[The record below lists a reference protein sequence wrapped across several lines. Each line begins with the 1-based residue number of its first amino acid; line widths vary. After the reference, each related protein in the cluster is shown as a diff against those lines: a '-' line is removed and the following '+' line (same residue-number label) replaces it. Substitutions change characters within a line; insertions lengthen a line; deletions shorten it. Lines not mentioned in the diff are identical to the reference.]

1 MTANRNG
8 LPEIARKAES
18 LAVAIENAVR
28 SFSRHNK
35 YAIGANLRTAVMLVV
50 QVCNRAWRDRSRQIH
65 WVNELVWVIDELKV
79 VIQLAKQL
87 HAFKSFN
94 QFELIIRAADDLG
107 RCAGGWK
114 RALHDKG
121 QNSAVPQQE
130 RAQILSDRSASHVGL
145 NNRQRCAT
153 QGDAQ

>member
-28 SFSRHNK
+28 GFARYNK
-35 YAIGANLRTAVMLVV
+35 YAIGANLRSAVLLVV
-50 QVCNRAWRDRSRQIH
+50 QLCNRAWRDRSRQIH
-65 WVNELVWVIDELKV
+65 WVNELVWAIDELKV

-87 HAFKSFN
+87 YAFKSFK
-94 QFELIIRAADDLG
+94 QFEVIIRATDDVG

-114 RALHDKG
+114 RALHDKS
-121 QNSAVPQQE
+121 QNSAVSQQE
-130 RAQILSDRSASHVGL
+130 CAQILSDRSASQLGL
-145 NNRQRCAT
+145 NNWQRCAT
-153 QGDAQ
+153 QGDVQ

>member
-87 HAFKSFN
+87 HAFKSFA
-94 QFELIIRAADDLG
+94 QFEVIIRAADDVG

-114 RALHDKG
+114 RALHDKS
-121 QNSAVPQQE
+121 QNSAVSQQE
-130 RAQILSDRSASHVGL
+130 RAQILSDRSASYMGL
-145 NNRQRCAT
+145 NNQQRCAT
-153 QGDAQ
+153 QGDVQ

>member
-28 SFSRHNK
+28 GFAKYNK
-35 YAIGANLRTAVMLVV
+35 YAIGTNLRTAVMLVV
-50 QVCNRAWRDRSRQIH
+50 QVCNRAWRDRSRQMH

-87 HAFKSFN
+87 HAFKSFA
-94 QFELIIRAADDLG
+94 QFEVIIRAADDLG

-114 RALHDKG
+114 RALHDKS
-121 QNSAVPQQE
+121 QNSAVSQQE
-130 RAQILSDRSASHVGL
+130 RAQILSDRSASHMGL

-153 QGDAQ
+153 QGDVQ